1 MLIGVSPTG
10 NIADHFIIVV
20 RKLSVNFF
28 QRVPLKVKL
37 TGRIRRLW
45 FRFSIFSQCAKRP
58 PLWNMI
64 VVFLL
69 EMVSRVTFEAWSTMF
84 SMRHVFCSSYFAQ
97 FDC

>member
-45 FRFSIFSQCAKRP
+45 FRFLIFPQCAKGP
-58 PLWNMI
+58 
-64 VVFLL
+64 F
-69 EMVSRVTFEAWSTMF
+69 
-84 SMRHVFCSSYFAQ
+84 FCN
-97 FDC
+97 